1 MKILITGVAGFLGFN
16 VASKL
21 LKNIKYE
28 IYGIDNFDDY
38 YSVKLKKQRVKIL
51 NKNKKF
57 IFSKIDITTNK
68 IFSYCKK
75 KNSI

>member
-1 MKILITGVAGFLGFN
+1 MKILITGVAGFIGFN

-38 YSVKLKKQRVKIL
+38 CRILKLFDGIEDPVSISWQELVSRLEKI
-51 NKNKKF
+51 
-57 IFSKIDITTNK
+57 
-68 IFSYCKK
+68 Y
-75 KNSI
+75 